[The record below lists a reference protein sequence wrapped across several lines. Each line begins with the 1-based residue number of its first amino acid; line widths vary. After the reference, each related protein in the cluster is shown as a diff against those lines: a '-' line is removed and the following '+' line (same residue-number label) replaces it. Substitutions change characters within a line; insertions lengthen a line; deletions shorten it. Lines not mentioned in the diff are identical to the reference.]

1 MVVAFAVWVA
11 MLLVDTGVAIEVAKA
26 VARDVMVICGGG
38 IGSVSC
44 IVGGRWQGRWQSWSR
59 LGWQCW

>member
-26 VARDVMVICGGG
+26 VPRDVMVICGSG
-38 IGSVSC
+38 IGSVGC
-44 IVGGRWQGRWQSWSR
+44 IVGGRWRGQQWLWSR

>member
-11 MLLVDTGVAIEVAKA
+11 MLLVDTGVAIVVAKA

-38 IGSVSC
+38 IGSVGC
-44 IVGGRWQGRWQSWSR
+44 IVGGQWQGQWW
-59 LGWQCW
+59 LW